1 MHDIINNMTDDMSA
15 LKTPFESFPLDS
27 LMVNETD
34 FLIYND
40 DALFIMMMHYHVW
53 NACLMTALIAL

>member
-40 DALFIMMMHYHVW
+40 DALLHYHVW